1 MDGAETDLDRF
12 LDKLRRCADTVLNAP
27 LIARW
32 EVRRES
38 VTHIGLGPI
47 TESLTAN
54 RIRGDQCGNAFDYS
68 VHSKILKSQIAAVP
82 ILSKFGNETYEGLRA
97 RFAELD
103 KAMLELTADEIA
115 ADLCHMRPPEGIGS
129 GPVRNYTETRLLRHE
144 ANKKRRHIP
153 LRQLVARASNSLQAL
168 KPCFLMS
175 PLSVSQFLPPG
186 EIQFDLVV
194 MDEASQIRPE
204 DALGSIARGRRAV
217 IVGDPKQL
225 PPSSF
230 FDTAIAEDEDAEETI
245 VDDTESILDVCL
257 KQFPF
262 RRLRWHYRSEH
273 EDLIR
278 FSNESFYEGDLII
291 FPSPRGDSREFG
303 VHSKLI
309 ETPSYKRGRN
319 LQEARVVVDNIVNHF
334 RRTPSKS
341 LGVAAFNKRQAEE
354 IELLLEQTRRLDP
367 ALDELISDSSDSEPL
382 FIKNLENVQG
392 DERDVIFIS
401 VTYGPER
408 PGERSFQRFGPINS
422 DLGWRRLNVIATRA
436 RQRVEVFSSMRP
448 TDVLVG
454 EKTSR
459 GVQAF
464 RNYLEYAETGR
475 VQSYGR
481 SSGGA
486 PDSEFEEAVGTVV
499 KNLGYEIEPQV
510 GVEGFFIDIGIRHP
524 DRPGEF
530 LMGLECDGKTY
541 HSSPSVRDR
550 DRLRQEI
557 LEGKGWSIHRIW
569 STSWFH
575 ARMAEID
582 RLARTI
588 KQRLEE
594 DRRAQP
600 PPSRESEIMIPEEQ
614 DIQESRDMISE
625 ALNRFWEQ
633 NIKPQFPERQ
643 NGILSEKMI
652 EVLSRRLPRTK
663 QEWFRAIPLAQRE
676 KLDRRQITFLPDIFD
691 LISEYA

>member
-1 MDGAETDLDRF
+1 
-12 LDKLRRCADTVLNAP
+12 
-27 LIARW
+27 
-32 EVRRES
+32 
-38 VTHIGLGPI
+38 
-47 TESLTAN
+47 
-54 RIRGDQCGNAFDYS
+54 
-68 VHSKILKSQIAAVP
+68 
-82 ILSKFGNETYEGLRA
+82 
-97 RFAELD
+97 
-103 KAMLELTADEIA
+103 
-115 ADLCHMRPPEGIGS
+115 
-129 GPVRNYTETRLLRHE
+129 
-144 ANKKRRHIP
+144 
-153 LRQLVARASNSLQAL
+153 
-168 KPCFLMS
+168 MS

-186 EIQFDLVV
+186 KIEFDLVV

-204 DALGSIARGRRAV
+204 DALGSIARGRRAI

-303 VHSKLI
+303 VHSTLI

-319 LQEARVVVDNIVNHF
+319 RQEARVVVDNIVNHY
-334 RRTPSKS
+334 RRTRSKS
-341 LGVAAFNKRQAEE
+341 LGVVAFNKRQAEE
-354 IELLLEQTRRLDP
+354 IELLLDQARQFDP

-401 VTYGPER
+401 VTYGPEG

-448 TDVLVG
+448 TDVLVE
-454 EKTSR
+454 EKTGR
-459 GVQAF
+459 GVRAF
-464 RNYLEYAETGR
+464 RNYLEYAKTGR
-475 VQSYGR
+475 VLSSGR
-481 SSGGA
+481 SSERE
-486 PDSEFEEAVGTVV
+486 PDSEFEVAVGTVV
-499 KNLGYEIEPQV
+499 KNLGYEIVPQV

-541 HSSPSVRDR
+541 HSSRSVRDR

-557 LEGKGWSIHRIW
+557 LESKGWFIHRIW

-582 RLARTI
+582 RLARAI

-594 DRRAQP
+594 DRREAP
-600 PPSRESEIMIPEEQ
+600 PPSRESTIVVPEEQ
-614 DIQESRDMISE
+614 DVQESRDMISE
-625 ALNRFWEQ
+625 ALNRFWKQ

-643 NGILSEKMI
+643 NGILSEEMV
-652 EVLSRRLPRTK
+652 ESLSRCLPQTK
-663 QEWFRAIPLAQRE
+663 DEWFRAIPLAQRE
-676 KLDRRQITFLPDIFD
+676 KLDRRQIMFLPDIFD
-691 LISEYA
+691 LIREYA